1 MRRLRI
7 LAMAVA
13 MMVIADSANAQFIL
27 GVQGSYLTG
36 AGGDKKGQFGIGAQ
50 GKVKLSN
57 AVAVGG
63 TVRSWLKNYQD
74 YTVSGGGTARSAD
87 ATTQLAGMLEI
98 YFGKRV
104 QPYIGT
110 DAGLYFTNT
119 VIQSGSNVDVSD
131 KKTHFGI
138 APKAGIQFNT
148 GFISPFIQAQYHL
161 LFGGGDEIVIP
172 GTGGNAWNIE
182 SQKKFTT
189 LDFGILFQI
198 GRVGGKGNKKNDD

>member
-7 LAMAVA
+7 LAMSVA

-50 GKVKLSN
+50 GKFKLSN
-57 AVAVGG
+57 RVAVGG
-63 TVRSWLKNYQD
+63 TLRSWLKNYQD
-74 YTVSGGGTARSAD
+74 YTSGSNSYRSAD

-98 YFGKRV
+98 YFGQRI

-119 VIQSGSNVDVSD
+119 VLQSGSNVEIGSE
-131 KKTHFGI
+131 KSTNFGI
-138 APKAGIQFNT
+138 GPKAGIQFNT
-148 GFISPFIQAQYHL
+148 GAVSPFIQAQYHL

-172 GTGGNAWNIE
+172 GTGGNPWDLSTQN
-182 SQKKFTT
+182 KFLTF
-189 LDFGILFQI
+189 DFGILFQI
-198 GRVGGKGNKKNDD
+198 GRVGGKGNKKNND

>member
-1 MRRLRI
+1 MKKLRFLG
-7 LAMAVA
+7 LAIA
-13 MMVIADSANAQFIL
+13 MMVFTDSAMAQFII

-36 AGGDKKGQFGIGAQ
+36 SGGDKKGQFGVGAQ

-57 AVAVGG
+57 RVAVGG

-74 YTVSGGGTARSAD
+74 YSGSGGARSAD

-98 YFGKRV
+98 FFGNRV

-119 VIQSGSNVDVSD
+119 VIQNGSNVEIGNEKS
-131 KKTHFGI
+131 TNFGL
-138 APKAGIQFNT
+138 APKLGIQFNT
-148 GFISPFIQAQYHL
+148 GAVSPFIQAQYHM
-161 LFGGGDEIVIP
+161 LFGGGDEIEIP
-172 GTGGNAWNIE
+172 GVGGNPWNIE

-189 LDFGILFQI
+189 LDFGLLFQI
-198 GRVGGKGNKKNDD
+198 GRVGGKGNKKKD

>member
-1 MRRLRI
+1 MRKFRI
-7 LAMAVA
+7 LAMALALTV
-13 MMVIADSANAQFIL
+13 VADSAMAQFII

-36 AGGDKKGQFGIGAQ
+36 SGGDKKGQFGIGAQ
-50 GKVKLSN
+50 GKVKISN

-74 YTVSGGGTARSAD
+74 YSGSGGARSAD

-119 VIQSGSNVDVSD
+119 VIQSGSNVEIGSE
-131 KKTHFGI
+131 KSTNFGI
-138 APKAGIQFNT
+138 APKVGIQFNT
-148 GFISPFIQAQYHL
+148 GFVSPFIQAQYHM
-161 LFGGGDEIVIP
+161 LFGGGDEIVVP
-172 GTGGNAWNIE
+172 GTGGNPWNIE

-189 LDFGILFQI
+189 LDFGLLFQI
-198 GRVGGKGNKKNDD
+198 GRVGGKGNKKSND